1 MDNKRKKEIERIED
15 KKNKA
20 IEDLVKMHEKKYNDI
35 RNYYLEITNTNM
47 DVIQQ
52 LKSDLLETRNEDT
65 AKQKQRSDQEDANRQ
80 VEGPLKE
87 AEEEKQR
94 LTEKY
99 ERHKKILGDLDVT
112 QEQIADKTAILK
124 DIGWQYEVRL
134 QAFQYL

>member
-20 IEDLVKMHEKKYNDI
+20 IEELVKMHEKKYNDI
-35 RNYYLEITNTNM
+35 KNYYQEITNTNM

-52 LKSDLLETRNEDT
+52 LKSDLLETRKEDT
-65 AKQKQRSDQEDANRQ
+65 AKQRQRSDQEDQNKQ

-99 ERHKKILGDLDVT
+99 ERHKRILGDLAVT
-112 QEQIADKTAILK
+112 QEQIAEKTAILK

-134 QAFQYL
+134 